1 MSEPSRPPSEAAY
14 ADLVAAVLTLR
25 ADAASD
31 RFDAVL
37 AELTAG
43 GLLDPAA
50 ARELRWWQRESVR
63 AVGDH
68 LVDTVPASLVA
79 LDRSKAAAVE
89 ATAMAD
95 QAWSLATPPQPPS
108 PDPQDPS
115 LVVDLRR
122 DESDEEPESQDGDGH
137 WTSANVTVGG
147 NCIFLNTE
155 MLNGRTGCSL
165 YHVATRLGVDRMG
178 RARVCD
184 ARTAH
189 RFRRSCLM
197 RG

>member
-14 ADLVAAVLTLR
+14 AELVAAVLTLR

-79 LDRSKAAAVE
+79 LDRAKAAAVE

-95 QAWSLATPPQPPS
+95 QAWTLATPPQPPS

-122 DESDEEPESQDGDGH
+122 DESDEEPESQDGDDEAEPQEQTGEMVGREEQ
-137 WTSANVTVGG
+137 TTVSP
-147 NCIFLNTE
+147 IASTRRRL
-155 MLNGRTGCSL
+155 L
-165 YHVATRLGVDRMG
+165 VAGLSVLPDRP
-178 RARVCD
+178 AP
-184 ARTAH
+184 
-189 RFRRSCLM
+189 
-197 RG
+197 

>member
-1 MSEPSRPPSEAAY
+1 
-14 ADLVAAVLTLR
+14 VLALR

-31 RFDAVL
+31 RFDALL

-79 LDRSKAAAVE
+79 LDRAKAAAVE

-95 QAWSLATPPQPPS
+95 LAWNLATPSRPS
-108 PDPQDPS
+108 SEDPQDPS
-115 LVVDLRR
+115 LVVDLRG
-122 DESDEEPESQDGDGH
+122 DESDDESEENPASRDGEDTEEGKEEDAEPQEQ
-137 WTSANVTVGG
+137 TGETVGREEQ
-147 NCIFLNTE
+147 NPVSPLTSTRRR
-155 MLNGRTGCSL
+155 LL
-165 YHVATRLGVDRMG
+165 VAGLSVLPDRP
-178 RARVCD
+178 AP
-184 ARTAH
+184 
-189 RFRRSCLM
+189 
-197 RG
+197 

>member
-1 MSEPSRPPSEAAY
+1 
-14 ADLVAAVLTLR
+14 VAAVLALR

-31 RFDAVL
+31 RFDALL

-79 LDRSKAAAVE
+79 LDRAKAAALE

-95 QAWSLATPPQPPS
+95 QAWNLATPPRSPS
-108 PDPQDPS
+108 PDQQDPT
-115 LVVDLRR
+115 LVLDLRE
-122 DESDEEPESQDGDGH
+122 DESDDEAEVDPESQEIDRGDDAEPEEQTGE
-137 WTSANVTVGG
+137 TVGREEQ
-147 NCIFLNTE
+147 NPISPLTSTRRR
-155 MLNGRTGCSL
+155 LL
-165 YHVATRLGVDRMG
+165 VAGLSVLPDRP
-178 RARVCD
+178 
-184 ARTAH
+184 TP
-189 RFRRSCLM
+189 
-197 RG
+197 

>member
-1 MSEPSRPPSEAAY
+1 
-14 ADLVAAVLTLR
+14 VAAVLALR

-31 RFDAVL
+31 RFDALL

-79 LDRSKAAAVE
+79 LDRAKAAAVE

-95 QAWSLATPPQPPS
+95 LAWNLATPSRPS
-108 PDPQDPS
+108 NEDPQDQS
-115 LVVDLRR
+115 LVVDLRG
-122 DESDEEPESQDGDGH
+122 DESDDEAEEDPESQDGQDREADAEPQEQTGE
-137 WTSANVTVGG
+137 TVGREEQ
-147 NCIFLNTE
+147 NPVSPLTSTRRR
-155 MLNGRTGCSL
+155 LL
-165 YHVATRLGVDRMG
+165 VAGLSVLPDRP
-178 RARVCD
+178 AP
-184 ARTAH
+184 
-189 RFRRSCLM
+189 
-197 RG
+197 